1 MRAARV
7 HHYGPPEVV
16 VVEDVPAPELVSGTV
31 LVRVESAAVNYPD
44 VLMIADRYQ
53 LTVPVPFTPGSEF
66 AGVVEEVAGDVET
79 IAPGDRVLGSATHG
93 AFSELVL
100 ARASWL
106 TRLPDG
112 VSFDEG
118 AAFGVVYGTAY
129 SALRSIAEVQAG
141 DWVVSLGAAGG
152 VGLAVVDLARVL
164 GGRVIAAASS
174 ADKLEVCRQRGAE
187 VLIDYQ
193 QEDLKERIKE
203 ITRGGADVVIDPVGG
218 PYSESALRA
227 TRWGGRFVTVGFAA
241 GEIPRIPLNLVL
253 LKGVV
258 VRGFELGSFASHS
271 PADAARDRAELDEL
285 FSGGRIRP
293 HVSGAYPLDQ
303 VSAAL
308 EELADRRAI
317 GKVLVHPQ
325 R

>member
-1 MRAARV
+1 
-7 HHYGPPEVV
+7 VV
-16 VVEDVPAPELVSGTV
+16 VVEEVPTPELGSGKV

-44 VLMIADRYQ
+44 VLIIADRYQ

-66 AGVVEEVAGDVET
+66 AGVVEEVAGDVT
-79 IAPGDRVLGSATHG
+79 TFAPGDRVLGSATHG

-100 ARASWL
+100 ARASSL
-106 TRLPDG
+106 TRLPDD
-112 VSFDEG
+112 VSFDDG

-129 SALRSIAEVQAG
+129 SALRSIAEVQPG

-152 VGLAVVDLARVL
+152 VGLAVLDLAREL

-174 ADKLEVCRQRGAE
+174 ATKLEVCRQRGAE
-187 VLIDYQ
+187 ALIDYQ
-193 QEDLKERIKE
+193 REDLKARIKE
-203 ITRGGADVVIDPVGG
+203 ITSGGADVVIDPVGG

-241 GEIPRIPLNLVL
+241 GDIPRIPLNLVL
-253 LKGVV
+253 LKGVI

-271 PADAARDRAELDEL
+271 PTDAARDRAELDEL
-285 FSGGRIRP
+285 FAAGRIRP
-293 HVSGAYPLDQ
+293 HVSGVYPLEQ
-303 VSAAL
+303 ASSAL